1 MHTILTGEGKQLERK
16 DYLRL
21 ACREITRQGKETLQ
35 NLVVVMLAPVETPVI

>member
-1 MHTILTGEGKQLERK
+1 MHTILTGHGKQLEMK

-21 ACREITRQGKETLQ
+21 ASEEITQQGKETLQ